1 MRIAVLGAGLV
12 GQRAAVFLR
21 DLGSEVTLCSRDRPV
36 APIDGVET
44 ITGFDPAT
52 VTADLAILA
61 TESMH
66 QVQVAER
73 LVRRGMAVVS
83 TADRP
88 LAVRTLWTLDALAEE
103 HGAPVVVGAG
113 CAPGL
118 STLMVAKLAEGFE
131 QVDAITT
138 ARFGTGGPTCAREHH
153 RSMAAGAWEVNDT
166 TGRWAR
172 GGSGRT
178 LVWFPEPAGPQD
190 CYRAGLS
197 EPFLLQQAF
206 PHARRIQSVQ
216 AATRRDRATARLPM
230 LRPPHAEGLVGA
242 VWVEVRGTT
251 TEGAVDHRVM
261 AARAPQATAAAVIS
275 ALVGHDLVNRT
286 STFQG
291 TRSVLWSN
299 DAPNLLRRL
308 PDDVTL
314 WAHTSETGGSPVSKG
329 PVQAARKWRFG
340 RGFSQNR
347 PNQSLTLG

>member
-12 GQRAAVFLR
+12 GQRAARVLR
-21 DLGSEVTLCSRDRPV
+21 DLGVDVVLCSQSR
-36 APIDGVET
+36 T
-44 ITGFDPAT
+44 ITDLDDNERLSGIELVTGFDPAT
-52 VTADLAILA
+52 VAADLAILA
-61 TESMH
+61 TESMD

-73 LVRRGMAVVS
+73 LIRQGIPVVA

-88 LAVRTLWTLDALAEE
+88 LAVRTLWTLDSLAQQ
-103 HGAPVVVGAG
+103 HGVPVIVGAG

-118 STLMVAKLAEGFE
+118 STLMVAKLAEGFDH
-131 QVDAITT
+131 VDAITT
-138 ARFGTGGPTCAREHH
+138 ARFGTGGPACAREHH
-153 RSMAAGAWEVNDT
+153 RSMGAGAWEVQDG

-190 CYRAGLS
+190 CYRAGLA

-206 PHARRIQSVQ
+206 PDARRIQSVQ

-242 VWVEVRGTT
+242 VWVEVRGRTT
-251 TEGAVDHRVM
+251 NGGVEHQVM
-261 AARAPQATAAAVIS
+261 AASAPQATAAGAIS
-275 ALVGHDLVNRT
+275 ALVSHDLLNQA

-291 TRSVLWSN
+291 TRSVLWSTN
-299 DAPNLLRRL
+299 VTHLLRRL
-308 PDDVTL
+308 PDDVSL
-314 WAHTSETGGSPVSKG
+314 WAHTSETGGGPLSDS

-340 RGFSQNR
+340 REFS
-347 PNQSLTLG
+347 

>member
-1 MRIAVLGAGLV
+1 MRVAVLGAGLV
-12 GQRAAVFLR
+12 GQRAARLLR
-21 DLGSEVTLCSRDRPV
+21 DLGADVSLCSRDRPV
-36 APIDGVET
+36 DPIDGIET
-44 ITGFDPAT
+44 VTAFDTAT
-52 VTADLAILA
+52 LTADLAILT

-73 LVRRGMAVVS
+73 LIRRGIAVVA

-88 LAVRTLWTLDALAEE
+88 LAVRTLWTLDALAQQ
-103 HGAPVVVGAG
+103 HGVPVVVGAG

-118 STLMVAKLAEGFE
+118 STLMVAKLAEGFAH
-131 QVDAITT
+131 VDAITT

-153 RSMAAGAWEVNDT
+153 RSMAAGAWEVQEA

-178 LVWFPEPAGPQD
+178 LIWFPEPAGPQD
-190 CYRAGLS
+190 CYRAGLA

-206 PHARRIQSVQ
+206 PDARRIQSVQ

-242 VWVEVRGTT
+242 VWVEVRGRT
-251 TEGAVDHRVM
+251 TEGDIDHRVM
-261 AARAPQATAAAVIS
+261 AASAAQATAAAAIS
-275 ALVGHDLVNRT
+275 ALIAHDLVNRT

-299 DAPNLLRRL
+299 DVTNLLRRL
-308 PDDVTL
+308 PDDVSL
-314 WAHTSETGGSPVSKG
+314 WAHTSETGGGPRSNS
-329 PVQAARKWRFG
+329 PVQAARKWRLG
-340 RGFSQNR
+340 REFSRKR
-347 PNQSLTLG
+347 PNQSITLG